1 VDPSCRCCRSGPWRS
16 MASAP
21 GITADHNA
29 IPRAPSATAWPAP
42 RDPGYLRGMRL
53 ARFPALLAAAVALLA
68 PAPANAQ
75 GAAPAPHPLAAAGWH
90 GRAIRDPAPM
100 RPAVASG
107 RAGVALSV
115 TAVQRTLWRLGY
127 RPGPVDGIAGPR
139 TQAAVQWFQIKHGLR
154 RSGVA
159 DAATARELRRRMRGS
174 RTPAPVATRSARRVA
189 PAPAPAAAPAAVTPQ
204 PGLAPPG
211 KAQGSVLVPLLASL
225 LILLGT
231 LILVNVLARGR
242 RPRVVRVRRA
252 ARPAVPQP
260 PARARRTPRVQP
272 RPAAAT
278 AAVGYAAGADTSDVD
293 RSAAVIRRACAAR
306 GWTLACLVRDR
317 PEDPPGRPRPGLDRA
332 VTQLTERRAQRLV
345 VGRLT
350 HIGGST
356 AEVGAAL
363 AWCARHE
370 VDLVAVDV
378 GLDTGTAEGR
388 AAALCLLAI
397 GGRARPTTPW
407 PRTASRRRNGA
418 PRAAGRAAAGGAAH
432 GREGVP

>member
-1 VDPSCRCCRSGPWRS
+1 
-16 MASAP
+16 
-21 GITADHNA
+21 
-29 IPRAPSATAWPAP
+29 
-42 RDPGYLRGMRL
+42 MRL

-68 PAPANAQ
+68 PGPANAQ
-75 GAAPAPHPLAAAGWH
+75 GTAPASHPLAAAGWH

-100 RPAVASG
+100 RPAAASG
-107 RAGVALSV
+107 GTRVALSV
-115 TAVQRTLWRLGY
+115 AGVQRTLWRLGY

-159 DAATARELRRRMRGS
+159 DAATARALRRRMRGS

-189 PAPAPAAAPAAVTPQ
+189 PAPAAVTPQ

-211 KAQGSVLVPLLASL
+211 SAQGSLLVPLLASV
-225 LILLGT
+225 LILVGT
-231 LILVNVLARGR
+231 LILVNALARGR

-260 PARARRTPRVQP
+260 PARARRARRVQP
-272 RPAAAT
+272 LPAAAT
-278 AAVGYAAGADTSDVD
+278 AAVGYAAGTDASDVD

-306 GWTLACLVRDR
+306 GWTLGCLVHDR
-317 PEDPPGRPRPGLDRA
+317 PDDPPGRARPGLGRA
-332 VTQLTERRAQRLV
+332 VTQLIERRAQRLV
-345 VGRLT
+345 VARLT
-350 HIGGST
+350 HIGGSA

-363 AWCARHE
+363 AWCDRHE

-397 GGRARPTTPW
+397 GGRSRPTTPW

-418 PRAAGRAAAGGAAH
+418 PRAAGGAAASGAAH